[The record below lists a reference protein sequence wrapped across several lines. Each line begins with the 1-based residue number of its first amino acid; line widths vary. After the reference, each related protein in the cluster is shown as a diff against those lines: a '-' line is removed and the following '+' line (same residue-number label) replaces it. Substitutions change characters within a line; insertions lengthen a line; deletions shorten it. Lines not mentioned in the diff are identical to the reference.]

1 MRHVPS
7 PSRLAAIAV
16 VAVLVAL
23 PAWAEPATKQDAP
36 PTGQLTTPDRPTTR
50 ELDALIV
57 TGATEDKDGQ
67 RWADDSKSKVPEIA
81 DSDWVA
87 EAN

>member
-1 MRHVPS
+1 MKHVPS
-7 PSRLAAIAV
+7 PARLAAIALT
-16 VAVLVAL
+16 VAVVAL
-23 PAWAEPATKQDAP
+23 PAWAEPAAKQDAP

-67 RWADDSKSKVPEIA
+67 RWASDSKAQVPEISDA
-81 DSDWVA
+81 DWLSAD
-87 EAN
+87 